1 MKLAIDPGALGRVQ
15 YTARVQERLAASPE
29 NEVIFTDSALQ
40 EAFNGASGIGAA
52 TARKFAAEG
61 IRAGLAAPLVK
72 SAYAVRPYRQ
82 IR

>member
-1 MKLAIDPGALGRVQ
+1 MKLVIDPGALGGVQ
-15 YTARVQERLAASPE
+15 YAARVQEHLAASPE

-40 EAFNGASGIGAA
+40 EAFKDASGIGAA
-52 TARKFAAEG
+52 TARKPTAEG
-61 IRAGLAAPLVK
+61 IRACLATPLVK